1 MAGRNHLYIPGPTNT
16 PDSILQAMHVSM
28 EDHRSP
34 IFPELVKPIMADLK
48 KIFQTETGTA
58 FAFPATGTAGWE
70 IALTNTLSPGD
81 KVLSYRFGQFSHL
94 WIDLAKRLGLD
105 VEYTEV
111 PWGEGVPRDVLQSR
125 LEKDTAHEI
134 KAILI
139 CHNETATGVTSDL
152 AGVRKALDAANHP
165 ALFYVDG
172 VSSIASLE
180 FRMDKW
186 GVDIAVS
193 GSQKGFMMPAGLA
206 LLAFSEKALATCESA
221 KCKRGFLD
229 IKDHLNANPGGYFP
243 YTPSIPM
250 LYGLREAISLLLT
263 EGLENVYARHHRLA
277 EGVRQAVAAWDLKLC
292 AVEPKWYSDSVS
304 AIVVPEAINA
314 QDVIT
319 TAFHKY
325 NLSLGG
331 GLAEVAGKIFR
342 IGHLG
347 DLNELSLVGALGGVE
362 MAMLDSGINIQ
373 PGSGVAAACEYWR
386 KTA

>member
-1 MAGRNHLYIPGPTNT
+1 LYIPGPTNT

-48 KIFQTETGTA
+48 KIFQTETGA
-58 FAFPATGTAGWE
+58 VFAFPATGTAGWE

-111 PWGEGVPRDVLQSR
+111 PWGEGVPLDVLQAR

-165 ALFYVDG
+165 ALYYVDG

-180 FRMDKW
+180 FRMDDW
-186 GVDIAVS
+186 GVDVAVS

-206 LLAFSEKALATCESA
+206 LLAFSDKALATCESA

-229 IKDHLNANPGGYFP
+229 IKEHLNANQGGYFP

-263 EGLENVYARHHRLA
+263 EGMENVYARHHRLA
-277 EGVRQAVAAWDLKLC
+277 EGVRQAVAAWNLKLC

-331 GLAEVAGKIFR
+331 GLSEVAGKVFR

-362 MAMLDSGINIQ
+362 MAMLDSGIKIQ

-386 KTA
+386 KTAG